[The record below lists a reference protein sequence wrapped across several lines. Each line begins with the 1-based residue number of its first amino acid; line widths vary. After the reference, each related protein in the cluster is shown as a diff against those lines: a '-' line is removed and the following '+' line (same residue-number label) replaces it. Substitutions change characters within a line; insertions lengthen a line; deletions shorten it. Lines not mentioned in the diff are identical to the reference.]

1 MIMPIVRAQMRLETH
16 PAPVSQE
23 STMYR
28 ILTHEHIGQDVHRI
42 VIEAPKIAAKRKPGQ
57 FVMLRLDEDGERIP
71 LTIAGSDSE
80 AGTITLILQT
90 VGKTTEH
97 LASKEPGDF
106 IRDVVG
112 PLGQPTHIENFGTVV
127 CVGGGIGK
135 APLFPITEALK
146 KAGNYVIT
154 IVGARGKDLII
165 LEDELRVVS
174 DELIV
179 CTDDGSHGRKAL
191 VTEPLKEM
199 LEKGRQ
205 IDFCVAI
212 GPAIMMK
219 FVAKTT
225 EPYNIPTMVS
235 LNSIMIDGT
244 GMCGCCRVNVGGETK
259 FTCVDGPEFDGHKVD
274 WDLLSKRLSAYQE
287 HEHLAM
293 ERWDHRRELDEKARD
308 ERLCRLQAEIDKLR
322 SSQS

>member
-1 MIMPIVRAQMRLETH
+1 MN
-16 PAPVSQE
+16 
-23 STMYR
+23 R
-28 ILTHEHIGQDVHRI
+28 ILTHERIGQDVHRI
-42 VIEAPKIAAKRKPGQ
+42 LVDSPKIAKKHQAGQ
-57 FVMLRLDEDGERIP
+57 FIMLRIDEEGERIP
-71 LTIAGSDSE
+71 LTIADSDPD
-80 AGTITLILQT
+80 AGTITLIYQT

-97 LASKEPGDF
+97 LALKEPGDY
-106 IRDVVG
+106 ILDIVG
-112 PLGQPTHIENFGTVV
+112 PLGQPTHVEKFGTVV

-135 APLFPITEALK
+135 APLFPIASAMK
-146 KAGNYVIT
+146 KAGNYVIS

-179 CTDDGSHGRKAL
+179 CTDDGSHGRKGL

-199 LEKGRQ
+199 LEGDKQ

-225 EPYNIPTMVS
+225 EPYNIPTLVS
-235 LNSIMIDGT
+235 LNTIMIDGT
-244 GMCGCCRVNVGGETK
+244 GMCGGCRVNVGGETK

-274 WDLLSKRLSAYQE
+274 WDLLIKRLGAY
-287 HEHLAM
+287 HEYEQLAKD
-293 ERWDHRRELDEKARD
+293 RWEKRREIDTEARD
-308 ERLCRLQAEIDKLR
+308 ERLCRLREEIDKLR
-322 SSQS
+322 SGQA